1 MEIVDILAKMD
12 ERLARQDEILAQH
25 GRMLS
30 RMDDHLSRSTG
41 ESPGDLMMNRD
52 VLRNGIQLA
61 FYVALITIEI
71 MLGIHIIELGSRMI
85 EMQHQSEIVHQRIL
99 SIADRA
105 LSR

>member
-30 RMDDHLSRSTG
+30 RMDDHLSTG
-41 ESPGDLMMNRD
+41 ESLGDLMMNRD

-61 FYVALITIEI
+61 FYVALITID
-71 MLGIHIIELGSRMI
+71 IILGSRIMEI
-85 EMQHQSEIVHQRIL
+85 QHQSEIVHQRIML
-99 SIADRA
+99 IADRA
-105 LSR
+105 LSK

>member
-25 GRMLS
+25 GSMLS
-30 RMDDHLSRSTG
+30 RMDDHLSRSIG
-41 ESPGDLMMNRD
+41 ESLGDLMMNRD

-71 MLGIHIIELGSRMI
+71 ILGSRII
-85 EMQHQSEIVHQRIL
+85 EIQHQSEIVHQRIM

-105 LSR
+105 LSK